1 MSEIKISESSLKSSN
16 IIYISQALKGVITEV
31 NGKAEIKRD
40 RNRCEYKITV
50 PNDYRDLTLL
60 EVQDK
65 IADVIAVNYK
75 YVYFKKNIKVTGLT
89 ASEYELLLTALI
101 SADIDEDK
109 RYAIKKLKSFSEYAI
124 DGIFNFR
131 MQPLKGKW
139 QEILSYIPT
148 VFPFGGLKDFVSYLI
163 KDKAGKRVYYEN
175 GKVYDKRFNE
185 LNRKT
190 LLGDNNF
197 EYGSI
202 KEMLLSGA
210 GEIELS
216 TKLNDNEEKY
226 LKEFYGDRAIF
237 HEGYFNL

>member
-1 MSEIKISESSLKSSN
+1 MSEIKISESILKSSN
-16 IIYISQALKGVITEV
+16 ITYITQALNGVLNESLSR
-31 NGKAEIKRD
+31 AEIKRD
-40 RNRCEYKITV
+40 RNRCELKLIV
-50 PNDYRDLTLL
+50 PNEYRDLVTLEL
-60 EVQDK
+60 HDK

-75 YVYFKKNIKVTGLT
+75 YLYFKKNIKLTGLK

-109 RYAIKKLKSFSEYAI
+109 RYAIKKLKCFSEYAI

-131 MQPLKGKW
+131 MKPLKEKW
-139 QEILSYIPT
+139 KEILSYIPPI
-148 VFPFGGLKDFVSYLI
+148 FPLGGLRDFITYLI
-163 KDKAGKRVYYEN
+163 KDKVGKKVYYEN
-175 GKVYDKRFNE
+175 GKVYDKRYNE
-185 LNRKT
+185 LNRKV

-216 TKLNDNEEKY
+216 TKLSDSEERY
-226 LKEFYGDRAIF
+226 LKEFYGDRVVF
-237 HEGYFNL
+237 SEGYFNL